1 MDTNS
6 AIVRLVL
13 AYYAA
18 YESKNRDALEAIL
31 SSEFV
36 FNSPVDDHLRREAY
50 FRKCW
55 PNSEKIRRFHIER
68 VFNDGD
74 EAVVRYECERL
85 DGLRFR
91 CMEFF
96 RAEEGHLTEQDVYFG
111 HHPQRVLS
119 DYAAFS
125 IASRT

>member
-1 MDTNS
+1 MHTTS
-6 AIVRLVL
+6 PIVRLVR

-18 YESKNRDALEAIL
+18 YESKDRQALEAVL
-31 SSEFV
+31 SGDFS
-36 FNSPVDDHLRREAY
+36 FNSPVDDHLGRDAY

-68 VFNDGD
+68 IFDNGD
-74 EAVVRYECERL
+74 EVVVRYECERL

-96 RAEEGHLTEQDVYFG
+96 TAENGKLREQDVYFG
-111 HHPQRVLS
+111 HHPERVLS
-119 DYAAFS
+119 DYAAFGPP
-125 IASRT
+125 SRA

>member
-1 MDTNS
+1 MDANRP
-6 AIVRLVL
+6 IVQLVL

-18 YESKNRDALEAIL
+18 YESKNRQALEALL
-31 SSEFV
+31 SSDFT
-36 FNSPVDDHLRREAY
+36 FNSPVDDHLDREAY

-68 VFNDGD
+68 IFDDGD
-74 EAVVRYECERL
+74 EAIVRYECERL

-96 RAEEGHLTEQDVYFG
+96 TAEGGALKEQDVYFG
-111 HHPQRVLS
+111 YHPELVLS
-119 DYAAFS
+119 DYAAF
-125 IASRT
+125 AAPLRA

>member
-6 AIVRLVL
+6 TIVQLVL

-18 YESKNRDALEAIL
+18 YESKNREALAAIL
-31 SSEFV
+31 SSDFS
-36 FNSPVDDHLRREAY
+36 FNSPVDDHLGREAY

-55 PNSEKIRRFHIER
+55 PNNEKIRRFHIEEI
-68 VFNDGD
+68 FSNGN

-96 RAEEGHLTEQDVYFG
+96 RAENGTLKEQDVYFG

-125 IASRT
+125 AQSRA

>member
-6 AIVRLVL
+6 PTVRLVL

-18 YESKNRDALEAIL
+18 YESKDREALEAIL

-36 FNSPVDDHLRREAY
+36 FNSPVDNHLRRDAY

-55 PNSEKIRRFHIER
+55 PNSEKIRRFDVER
-68 VFNDGD
+68 IFDSGD
-74 EAVVRYECERL
+74 EAVARYECERL

-96 RAEEGHLTEQDVYFG
+96 RAEKGKLTEQDVYFG

-125 IASRT
+125 VPSRR